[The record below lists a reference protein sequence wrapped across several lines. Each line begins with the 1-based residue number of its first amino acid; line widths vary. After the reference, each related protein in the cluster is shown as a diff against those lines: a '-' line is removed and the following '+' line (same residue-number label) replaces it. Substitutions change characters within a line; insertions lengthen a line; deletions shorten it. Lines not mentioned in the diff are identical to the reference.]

1 MKILTLH
8 KNLFI
13 EFSFNWCQQMLAY
26 RLNIEVDD
34 KDLTLPPPIQN
45 IPEELPVLET
55 CQPSTARSPK
65 KRKREETKEIVSDDQ
80 EAELEIKGV
89 AVKKRKV
96 ITNEVRELLRLQA
109 LGDKLKTNK
118 LERSLIC
125 SLNK

>member
-1 MKILTLH
+1 
-8 KNLFI
+8 
-13 EFSFNWCQQMLAY
+13 MLAY